1 MRIVVFG
8 AGYFGLNY
16 IKELAHNVVAVVEPN
31 SQKADYAK
39 QHYGVRVFP
48 ELPRGLKYD
57 GAVIVTPPD
66 THVQLAKLAAQK
78 GRYVLIEKPLAVSVE
93 EAHQLHPYR
102 KRIMAG
108 LVYLHHPEILRLKRE
123 VLPVVPLNHIY
134 SRRTNDG
141 PVRPW
146 LNAGWDLAPHDIS
159 IFNYWFGQSPI
170 SLNHI
175 TDGRG
180 YSLIRLQYI
189 AAETLTYV
197 SWRGG
202 PKVRQIELVPETSSE
217 RIIFDDMAN
226 TVNPSPLR
234 RMLDEFISGNW
245 DSRCSYEA
253 GVDVVNVLEK
263 L

>member
-1 MRIVVFG
+1 MRVAVFG

-16 IKELAHNVVAVVEPN
+16 IRELAHNVVAVVEPDPVQAN
-31 SQKADYAK
+31 YA
-39 QHYGVRVFP
+39 QQRYGVNVYP
-48 ELPRGLKYD
+48 ALPDDLQYD

-66 THVQLAKLAAQK
+66 THVRLAKPVLEH
-78 GRYVLIEKPLAVSVE
+78 GRYVLIEKPLALSVE
-93 EAHQLHPYR
+93 EAYQLHPYR
-102 KRIMAG
+102 KRVMAG
-108 LVYLHHPEILRLKRE
+108 MIYLHHPEVLRLKKE

-134 SRRTNDG
+134 SRRTNNG
-141 PVRPW
+141 PIRSW

-159 IFNYWFGQSPI
+159 IFNYWFGHSPLTI
-170 SLNHI
+170 DHI
-175 TDGRG
+175 TDERN

-202 PKVRQIELVPETSSE
+202 PKIRQIELVPETSSE
-217 RIIFDDMAN
+217 RIIFDDMAS
-226 TVNPSPLR
+226 TVDPSPLR
-234 RMLDEFISGNW
+234 RMLDEFISGDW

-253 GVDVVNVLEK
+253 GVEVVNVLEK